1 MCPSV
6 CVCWRWWCA
15 SVRVRLCVEGT
26 ISFCADYYG
35 RRSSEGTEGYRLAA
49 TGWVME
55 WKDAHVALHL

>member
-1 MCPSV
+1 M
-6 CVCWRWWCA
+6 
-15 SVRVRLCVEGT
+15 RVRLCVEGT